1 MTAIAIPARQ
11 RAGAAPS
18 HRARRAPATRRA
30 PLALVEAPSR
40 RAAQQRRRLIG
51 LGSAAVIAVFTIVA
65 FHALLAQSQVAIDR
79 LDSRTTAAEQRYEQ
93 ARYEHAVLASPERIV
108 QRAAE
113 LGLVAPA
120 GPPTAIPV
128 DNDLPA
134 PPEGTSSTL
143 HGWTE
148 VKPTLVAAP

>member
-18 HRARRAPATRRA
+18 HRLRRSPETRPA

-40 RAAQQRRRLIG
+40 RAAKQRRRLTA
-51 LGSAAVIAVFTIVA
+51 LGSAAVLAVFTIVA

-79 LDSRTTAAEQRYEQ
+79 LDRSTAAAEQRYEQ

-128 DNDLPA
+128 ANDLPA